1 MSIST
6 RQANEIVNTLKTIIQ
21 EDINFIAPDGY
32 IIASS
37 IESRVGDLHEG
48 ALVVSRTSKPLIVT
62 RDDEFRGARR
72 GINLPVFYEQTL
84 VAIVGITGDDSEIIQ
99 FSNVIVKMS
108 EILIKEHFLN
118 IQKQFKRENNRV
130 IIELLINNKFSPEIV
145 NGKMEELGYDSN
157 IFHYL
162 VVFDL
167 LHDGTYNVELLNNI
181 YNSIEKRIDFK
192 DLFARIETKFIIL
205 SNEPSY
211 ESLLELVESIK
222 DYIEKK
228 YSIRTTIG
236 ISEEMDG
243 VSSFYTGFK
252 QADMVVET
260 GTNKGSGIIKQFDGL
275 SLDLLFQGFANYV
288 HIDFSSN
295 ILKNMDKNQRKET
308 KELLMAYI
316 RNNGSV
322 MHASDQ
328 LFIHKNTLQYR
339 LNKIHQ
345 KTGYNPRN
353 FEDLIYLYI
362 AIQLEKDKKEIYE
375 T

>member
-1 MSIST
+1 MAIST

-48 ALVVSRTSKPLIVT
+48 ALEVARTKKPLIVS
-62 RDDEFRGARR
+62 RDDEFKGARR

-130 IIELLINNKFSPEIV
+130 IIELLINNRFSSDIV
-145 NGKMEELGYDSN
+145 LGKMEELGYNSN
-157 IFHYL
+157 IYYYL

-192 DLFARIETKFIIL
+192 DLFARNETKFIIL
-205 SNEPSY
+205 SSESSY
-211 ESLLELVESIK
+211 DSLLESVRFIK
-222 DYIEKK
+222 AYIERK
-228 YSIRTTIG
+228 YSIRITVG
-236 ISEEMDG
+236 ISEEMHG

-260 GTNKGSGIIKQFDGL
+260 GTNKGSGIIRQFDGL
-275 SLDLLFQGFANYV
+275 SLDLLFQGFADYV

-295 ILKNMDKNQRKET
+295 ILKNMDEAQRQET

-322 MHASDQ
+322 MHASDE

-353 FEDLIYLYI
+353 FEDLIYLYV
-362 AIQLEKDKKEIYE
+362 AIQLEKNKKENFEI
-375 T
+375 

>member
-1 MSIST
+1 MAIST

-37 IESRVGDLHEG
+37 IESRIGDLHEG
-48 ALVVSRTSKPLIVT
+48 ALEVARTKKPLIVL
-62 RDDEFRGARR
+62 RDDEFKGARR

-84 VAIVGITGDDSEIIQ
+84 VAIVGITGDDNEIIQ

-130 IIELLINNKFSPEIV
+130 IIELLINNKFSSEILL
-145 NGKMEELGYDSN
+145 GKMEELGYNSN
-157 IFHYL
+157 IYHYL
-162 VVFDL
+162 IVFDL

-192 DLFARIETKFIIL
+192 DLFARNETKFIVL
-205 SNEPSY
+205 SSESSY
-211 ESLLELVESIK
+211 DALLESLRFIK
-222 DYIEKK
+222 AYIEKK
-228 YSIRTTIG
+228 YSIRITVG
-236 ISEEMDG
+236 ISEEIHG

-252 QADMVVET
+252 QADMVVES
-260 GTNKGSGIIKQFDGL
+260 GTNKGSGIIRQFDGL

-295 ILKNMDKNQRKET
+295 ILKNMDKDQRQET

-322 MHASDQ
+322 MRASDE

-353 FEDLIYLYI
+353 FEDLIYLYV
-362 AIQLEKDKKEIYE
+362 AIQLEKNKKENF
-375 T
+375 